1 MAQSTWLYFVIAVV
15 AIAIVLMAWHLKRG
29 D

>member
-15 AIAIVLMAWHLKRG
+15 VIAIVLMAWHLKRG